1 MALAERIY
9 GEHKDFNGQ
18 EWRVSIYQE
27 GWTDAA
33 QEVDLVNPPFSITY
47 DNTGDEV
54 ITPMKS
60 STCTIYFYDSS
71 PESDDVSNLIDDML
85 VAEEQV
91 FYIKILKGSSLYW
104 CGIVLQD
111 LFSHADT
118 YKSVIVLQ
126 AIDGLGRL
134 KDIPYPI
141 TFSEFETCYDQL
153 VDLLNLNNL
162 NQFWG
167 ATDTFIASNVNWYE
181 NQMYSSTPANTLEPL
196 KVTRLHT
203 DVFYQEEPSQTS
215 GDGQR
220 PEPETIPAYD
230 ALVNILTIFGARLH
244 LENGRWWVLQ
254 PAEFNDANCILRTIY
269 KDGTVSGASIYSH
282 TVTIDQTN
290 LVRANIGYDYLP
302 AFKQVNIL
310 HNVRSNKL
318 LPRNKGFKAAYSPD
332 DDVVYTLPAIQ
343 GDNGSLLKLMYQL
356 NVYTTTGTATPFLF
370 DLKCEVEFKC
380 IDSGPTTY
388 YLRRNPTTGKAGWS
402 TTAGFY
408 NVFIPSCKGDDI
420 LTGEIILPE
429 PPWTYATT
437 NTITITFTPG
447 TVRNGVFT
455 ARFIPLNIATWINV
469 CVLPNG
475 ADESDVF
482 YKADNATYPLQSVV
496 SEIPEVLIAD
506 QSTRSQ
512 INGIE
517 VLNTSAAWVTS
528 ANWKIGGSGTAQRLL
543 GLLTQTTLG
552 MQKTPVQRITGDIYI
567 RSTSCLFANTITFNS
582 IRYLPIS
589 LTYTPANDGVVLSGE
604 WVAINLVTTG
614 TTVGNSIKNFQINAD
629 VMKGLGALQ
638 RQVTAI
644 GNALSSLMYESTVVA
659 WLSAELSGSSIT
671 SVPTVALVD
680 PIFKDGDTLLIISSE
695 DESLQEEIVV
705 DATPSD
711 GGSSITIVSKT
722 FTNTYPPG
730 SQVRPKRHS
739 IIADDVIISGMLRV
753 DNMPTSDPGI
763 PGQLYSDVGT
773 IKIS

>member
-1 MALAERIY
+1 MALGERLY
-9 GEHKDFNGQ
+9 GEHKDFTGQ

-27 GWTDAA
+27 AWTDPAV
-33 QEVDLVNPPFSITY
+33 EITLRNPPFSITW
-47 DNTGDEV
+47 DNTGDEI
-54 ITPMKS
+54 ITPIKS
-60 STCTIYFYDSS
+60 STCSAYFYNMPDN
-71 PESDDVSNLIDDML
+71 DDVNNLLDDML
-85 VAEEQV
+85 VAEEQT
-91 FYIKILKGSSLYW
+91 FYLKILKGSSLYW
-104 CGIVLQD
+104 VGPILQD
-111 LFSHADT
+111 LYSHADE
-118 YKSVIVLQ
+118 YKTIVNIQ

-134 KDIPYPI
+134 KDIPYPT
-141 TFSEFETCYDQL
+141 TFSEFETCFDQL
-153 VDLLNLNNL
+153 VDLLDLNDL

-167 ATDTFIASNVNWYE
+167 STDTFITSNVNWYE
-181 NQMYSSTPANTLEPL
+181 NQHYTTTPANTLEPL

-318 LPRNKGFKAAYSPD
+318 LPRNKGFKAAYYPD
-332 DDVVYTLPAIQ
+332 DDLTYTLPPIQ
-343 GDNGSLLKLMYQL
+343 GNNDSLLKLMYQL
-356 NVYTTTGTATPFLF
+356 NVYTTSGTATPFLF
-370 DLKCEVEFKC
+370 DLKCEVEFRC
-380 IDSGPTTY
+380 IDSGTSY
-388 YLRRNPTTGKAGWS
+388 YLRRNATTGKAEWS
-402 TTAGFY
+402 TTAGVY

-455 ARFIPLNIATWINV
+455 AAIIPLNIATWINV
-469 CVLPNG
+469 VVLPNG
-475 ADESDVF
+475 ADESDIF

-496 SEIPEVLIAD
+496 NQIPEVLIAD
-506 QSTRSQ
+506 KSTRSQ
-512 INGIE
+512 INGVE

-543 GLLTQTTLG
+543 GLLCQTTLG

-567 RSTSCLFANTITFNS
+567 RATNCYFANTITFNS
-582 IRYLPIS
+582 VRYLPIS

-604 WVAINLVTTG
+604 WVAISLVTTG

-629 VMKGLGALQ
+629 VMKGLGSLQ
-638 RQVTAI
+638 RQLTAI
-644 GNALSSLMYESTVVA
+644 GNSLSNFMFESSVVA
-659 WLSAELSGSSIT
+659 WLSDELSGSSIT
-671 SVPTVALVD
+671 TVPTVALVN
-680 PIFKDGDTLLIISSE
+680 PIFKDGDTLLVISCE
-695 DESLQEEIVV
+695 DETLQEEIVV
-705 DATPSD
+705 DETPSG

-722 FTNTYPPG
+722 FTNTYPAG
-730 SQVRPKRHS
+730 SQIRPKRHS
-739 IIADDVIISGMLRV
+739 IIADDLIVDGIIRV
-753 DNMPTSDPGI
+753 DNMPTTDPGV
-763 PGQLYSDVGT
+763 PGQLYSDTGT

>member
-27 GWTDAA
+27 AWGDAA
-33 QEVDLVNPPFSITY
+33 VEMTLRNPPFSITW
-47 DNTGDEV
+47 DNTGDE
-54 ITPMKS
+54 ITTPIKS
-60 STCTIYFYDSS
+60 STCSAYFYNMPDN
-71 PESDDVSNLIDDML
+71 DDVNNLLDDL
-85 VAEEQV
+85 RAAEEQT
-91 FYIKILKGSSLYW
+91 FYIKILKGSTLFW
-104 CGIVLQD
+104 CGPILQD
-111 LFSHADT
+111 LYSHADE
-118 YKSVIVLQ
+118 YKTVVNIQ

-134 KDIPYPI
+134 KDIPYPT

-153 VDLLNLNNL
+153 VDLLNLTGL

-167 ATDTFIASNVNWYE
+167 STDTFISSNVNWYE
-181 NQMYSSTPANTLEPL
+181 NQMYTTVPATSLEPL

-203 DVFYQEEPSQTS
+203 DVFYKEEPSETS

-220 PEPETIPAYD
+220 PEPETISSYEAIE
-230 ALVNILTIFGARLH
+230 NILAMFGARLH
-244 LENGRWWVLQ
+244 LEAGRWWVLQ
-254 PAEFNDANCILRTIY
+254 PSAYNGTDFYLRSMR
-269 KDGTVSGASIYSH
+269 KDGTVNTTVNYTH
-282 TVTIDQTN
+282 TYTINQTN

-318 LPRNKGFKAAYSPD
+318 LPRNKGFRTANYPD
-332 DDVVYTLPAIQ
+332 DDISYTLPSIQ
-343 GDNGSLLKLMYQL
+343 GNNNSLLKLLYQI
-356 NVYTTTGTATPFLF
+356 NIYTTSGSATPFLF
-370 DLKCEVEFKC
+370 EMRAEVEFRC
-380 IDSGPTTY
+380 IESGTSY
-388 YLRRNPTTGKAGWS
+388 YLRKNPTTGKGEWS
-402 TTAGFY
+402 TTAGTY
-408 NVFIPSCKGDDI
+408 KVFIGSLKGDDQI
-420 LTGEIILPE
+420 SGEVIIPE

-437 NTITITFTPG
+437 NTINITYTTGILRGNVFTPLSIPVNIG
-447 TVRNGVFT
+447 TW
-455 ARFIPLNIATWINV
+455 LNLVI
-469 CVLPNG
+469 LPNG
-475 ADESDVF
+475 ADESDIF

-496 SEIPEVLIAD
+496 FEMPEVLIGD

-512 INGIE
+512 INGVE
-517 VLNTSAAWVTS
+517 VLNASAAWVAS
-528 ANWKIGGSGTAQRLL
+528 ANWKIGGSGDAQRIL

-552 MQKTPVQRITGDIYI
+552 MQKSPVQRITGDIHI
-567 RSTSCLFANTITFNS
+567 RATSDIGFVSSISFNS
-582 IRYLPIS
+582 IVYIPIS
-589 LTYTPANDGVVLSGE
+589 FTFTPANDGVVLSGE
-604 WVAINLVTTG
+604 WVAISLVTSG
-614 TTVGNSIKNFQINAD
+614 TTLGNSIKNFQINAD

-705 DATPSD
+705 DANPSD